1 VEKRDYYEILGL
13 GREAS
18 SEELKKAYRKLA
30 LQYHP
35 DRNPGDPEAE
45 EHFKEAAEAY
55 EVLHD
60 PEKRQLYD
68 QFGHAGLQGTGFQG
82 FRGFDDIFSS
92 FTDIFEDFFGN
103 GRRSRANRPA
113 AGRDLRYDLTL
124 DFIDAA
130 KGREMELAVP
140 RLETC
145 EECGGAGTT
154 SGSGPQVCST
164 CQGSG
169 QVYQTRGFFRLGT
182 TCPTCRGQGQ
192 IIVDPC
198 PSCRGEGRVR
208 QERKVLLRVPPGVDT
223 GSRLLL
229 RGEGEGGH
237 LGGPRGD
244 LYVVIHVKPH
254 DFFEREGDHVLCRI
268 PVSMVDAALGAEI
281 EVPTLLDGSQKL
293 AVPKGTQSGRM
304 LHFKGM
310 GFPHLRGVGR
320 GDQIME
326 VQVLTPTNLTRRQ
339 EELLREFANDGRSD
353 RNASKSDEDE
363 PRPDEDKPKKTAGR
377 KRSKKKQSWVGKAA
391 DMVKEALV

>member
-1 VEKRDYYEILGL
+1 VDKRDYYEVLGVDH
-13 GREAS
+13 GAS
-18 SEELKKAYRKLA
+18 GEELKKAYRKLA

-45 EHFKEAAEAY
+45 GRFKEAAEAY

-82 FRGFDDIFSS
+82 FQGFDDIFSS

-124 DFIDAA
+124 DFFDAA

-140 RLETC
+140 RLEAC
-145 EECGGAGTT
+145 EECHGTGTT

-164 CQGSG
+164 CHGSG

-182 TCPTCRGQGQ
+182 ACPTCRGQGQ
-192 IIVDPC
+192 VIVDPC
-198 PSCRGEGRVR
+198 ARCRGEGRVK
-208 QERKVLLRVPPGVDT
+208 QERKVLLRVPAGVDT

-229 RGEGEGGH
+229 RGEGEIGH

-244 LYVVIHVKPH
+244 LYVVIHVEPH
-254 DFFEREGDHVLCRI
+254 DFFEREGDHLLCRI
-268 PVSMVDAALGAEI
+268 PVSMVDAALGGEI
-281 EVPTLLDGSQKL
+281 EVPTLLNGQQRL
-293 AVPKGTQSGRM
+293 AIPKGTQSGKM
-304 LHFKGM
+304 LRFKEM
-310 GFPHLRGVGR
+310 GFPNLRGGGR

-326 VQVLTPTNLTRRQ
+326 IQVLTPTHLTKRQ
-339 EELLREFANDGRSD
+339 EELLREFTQAGQDAERG
-353 RNASKSDEDE
+353 E
-363 PRPDEDKPKKTAGR
+363 PRIEGDGQKKATPGR